1 MKRYSSCSM
10 KALAPFRPPDR
21 REQPLPRLVPE
32 RLDPAC
38 GRSGLPVVA
47 GVEALVLIVDGQR
60 RLAPPPL
67 VEHMFRAGTGEV
79 PCVEVS
85 SRERAGPAVARGE
98 RAVGQEAGSPGKAG
112 GANPPPRTT
121 KGDVGVIAS

>member
-1 MKRYSSCSM
+1 M
-10 KALAPFRPPDR
+10 
-21 REQPLPRLVPE
+21 
-32 RLDPAC
+32 
-38 GRSGLPVVA
+38 A

-98 RAVGQEAGSPGKAG
+98 RAVGQKPDLRERPAERIRHRGQQ
-112 GANPPPRTT
+112 
-121 KGDVGVIAS
+121 KGM